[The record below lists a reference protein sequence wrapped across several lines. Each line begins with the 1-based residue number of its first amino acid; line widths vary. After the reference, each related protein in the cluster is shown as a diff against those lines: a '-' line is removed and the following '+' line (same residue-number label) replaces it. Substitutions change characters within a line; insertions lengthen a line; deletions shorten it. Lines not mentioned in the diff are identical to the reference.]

1 MVGCHGGLMK
11 SPKRLTCS
19 IFCAALVL
27 AGVPVASSSAL
38 AADPDDE
45 LKSAIVLSFL
55 RYSTWRQLPAEG
67 EPLTVGVVG
76 RPSMNQALRR
86 LFEGKS
92 VNNHSLRAEEIKGT
106 VDPHCCQVIY
116 FATAMNE
123 VKHGLLDLQN
133 AQALTIGESDK
144 FLEYGGAVI
153 LLPVEGHMGFEV
165 SLEAVQRSA
174 VEISSKLLRFG
185 QVRKAR

>member
-1 MVGCHGGLMK
+1 ML
-11 SPKRLTCS
+11 
-19 IFCAALVL
+19 CATLVL
-27 AGVPVASSSAL
+27 LSVPPGDFRLL

-55 RYSTWRQLPAEG
+55 RYSTWRPSPAAN

-76 RPSMNQALRR
+76 RSSMSQALRR

-92 VNNHSLRAEEIKGT
+92 VNGRSLRAEEITGT

-116 FATAMNE
+116 FATAVSAE
-123 VKHGLLDLQN
+123 IKHGLLELES

-144 FLEYGGAVI
+144 FLEYGGAVN
-153 LLPVEGHMGFEV
+153 LVPVEGHMSFEA
-165 SLEAVQRSA
+165 SLNAVERTG

-185 QVRKAR
+185 QIRKGR

>member
-1 MVGCHGGLMK
+1 MK
-11 SPKRLTCS
+11 PWIAFALCVV
-19 IFCAALVL
+19 LVL
-27 AGVPVASSSAL
+27 LSGASGGSRLL
-38 AADPDDE
+38 AADADDE

-55 RYSTWRQLPAEG
+55 RYSTWRQLPADG

-76 RPSMNQALRR
+76 RSSMSQALRR

-92 VNNHSLRAEEIKGT
+92 VNSHSLRAEEITRT

-116 FATAMNE
+116 FATAVNAE
-123 VKHGLLDLQN
+123 IKRSLLDLQS

-144 FLEYGGAVI
+144 FLEYGGAVN
-153 LLPVEGHMGFEV
+153 LMPVEGHMSFEV
-165 SLEAVQRSA
+165 SLDAAQRSA

-185 QVRKAR
+185 QVRKGRFY

>member
-1 MVGCHGGLMK
+1 M
-11 SPKRLTCS
+11 KRLKRLACS
-19 IFCAALVL
+19 IFCAVLLLV
-27 AGVPVASSSAL
+27 GVPAGISSAL

-55 RYSTWRQLPAEG
+55 RYSTWRQFPAEG

-92 VNNHSLRAEEIKGT
+92 VNSHTLRAEEIKGT

-116 FATAMNE
+116 FATAMNAE
-123 VKHGLLDLQN
+123 AKHSLLDLQN
-133 AQALTIGESDK
+133 ARALTIGESDK

-153 LLPVEGHMGFEV
+153 LLPVEGHMSFEV

>member
-1 MVGCHGGLMK
+1 ML
-11 SPKRLTCS
+11 
-19 IFCAALVL
+19 CAALVL
-27 AGVPVASSSAL
+27 LGVPAGGSRLL

-55 RYSTWRQLPAEG
+55 RYSTWRQLPAAS

-76 RPSMNQALRR
+76 RSSMSQSLRR

-92 VNNHSLRAEEIKGT
+92 VSGRSLRAEDITGT

-116 FATAMNE
+116 FATAMGAE
-123 VKHGLLDLQN
+123 IKHALLGLES
-133 AQALTIGESDK
+133 AQSLTIGESDK
-144 FLEYGGAVI
+144 FLEYGGAVN
-153 LLPVEGHMGFEV
+153 LVPVEGHMSFEV
-165 SLEAVQRSA
+165 SLDAVGRTG

-185 QVRKAR
+185 QIKKGR